1 MKDDGEN
8 SSGPVKETGVAIPV
22 NIRNGKQDTR
32 FRVVDRRHWAMED
45 EDDGDGEPEE
55 ESARQPTHVAR
66 LEKLLKEKDEQ
77 LREYATRTKQALE
90 EYEAS
95 NIRLRREAAKEADK
109 GRRAV
114 LVEMLEV
121 LDNLDRALEAA
132 AESRNVD
139 TLIEGVELIRSQFM
153 EKVKGFGVTR
163 MESLGSA
170 FDPKLHEVVSLV
182 PVAEP
187 ERDGQ
192 VVGVVSEGYRYGDEL
207 LRPATVAVGK
217 HDAG

>member
-1 MKDDGEN
+1 MKDDDEKG
-8 SSGPVKETGVAIPV
+8 SGHGKETGVAIPV
-22 NIRNGKQDTR
+22 NIKNGRPEPR
-32 FRVVDRRHWAMED
+32 FRVVDRRHWTMED
-45 EDDGDGEPEE
+45 EDDGEGEPGEE
-55 ESARQPTHVAR
+55 PARQPTHVAR

-77 LREYATRTKQALE
+77 LREHAARTRQALE

-95 NIRLRREAAKEADK
+95 SIRLRRDAAREADK

-153 EKVKGFGVTR
+153 DKMKGFNVTR

-170 FDPKLHEVVSLV
+170 FDPRLHEVVSLV
-182 PVAEP
+182 PVSEP
-187 ERDGQ
+187 EKDGK
-192 VVGVVSEGYRYGDEL
+192 VLGVVSEGYRCGDEL

-217 HDAG
+217 HEG